1 MAKRAFPKRRD
12 SKHRV
17 LRVGESVREDGL
29 YQFKYHVN
37 GKAKFIYSWRL
48 EPTDKLPQGKKP
60 CLSLREMEKK
70 IGYDLDSQMD
80 PSMKNMTVMELVKRY
95 LATRTGA
102 KPSTL
107 TNYRFVLNLL
117 GKEDFSG
124 KRIGDVKTSD
134 AKLFLIKMQADGK
147 GYSSVKTVR
156 GVLRPAFQ
164 MAVDDD
170 YLQFGFQ
177 LAGVVINDSVTREAI
192 TKDQM
197 RKFLKFVH
205 DDNNYCR
212 YYEAFYIL
220 FHTGMRISE
229 FCGLTIHDLDMEK
242 RIIDINKQLQRTTK
256 MEYMIESTKTN
267 AGTRKLPMTEEVFR
281 CFQAILE
288 VFRCFQAI
296 LEDREAP
303 RVEKMVG
310 GYTGFL
316 YLDKNGMPEVAMH
329 WEHRFNHAVSRYNE
343 IYREQMPNITPH
355 VCRHT
360 YCSNQAKAGMN
371 PKTLQ
376 YLMGHSDIGVTMN
389 VYTHLGMEDAAAE
402 MARMEEVESARR
414 EQEKLN
420 GVKEGKEKQSRK
432 MFRVV

>member
-1 MAKRAFPKRRD
+1 M
-12 SKHRV
+12 
-17 LRVGESVREDGL
+17 
-29 YQFKYHVN
+29 
-37 GKAKFIYSWRL
+37 
-48 EPTDKLPQGKKP
+48 
-60 CLSLREMEKK
+60 
-70 IGYDLDSQMD
+70 
-80 PSMKNMTVMELVKRY
+80 
-95 LATRTGA
+95 
-102 KPSTL
+102 
-107 TNYRFVLNLL
+107 
-117 GKEDFSG
+117 
-124 KRIGDVKTSD
+124 
-134 AKLFLIKMQADGK
+134 
-147 GYSSVKTVR
+147 
-156 GVLRPAFQ
+156 
-164 MAVDDD
+164 
-170 YLQFGFQ
+170 
-177 LAGVVINDSVTREAI
+177 
-192 TKDQM
+192 
-197 RKFLKFVH
+197 
-205 DDNNYCR
+205 
-212 YYEAFYIL
+212 
-220 FHTGMRISE
+220 
-229 FCGLTIHDLDMEK
+229 TIHDLDMEK
-242 RIIDINKQLQRTTK
+242 RIIDINKQLQRTSK

-267 AGTRKLPMTEEVFR
+267 AGTRKLPMTE
-281 CFQAILE
+281 E

-343 IYREQMPNITPH
+343 IYREQLPNITPH

-414 EQEKLN
+414 EQQKLS

>member
-1 MAKRAFPKRRD
+1 MEQGNQPEAVVFAENCRSSRLLFLCDKAGERAPRMRERTFDGQRTSKR
-12 SKHRV
+12 
-17 LRVGESVREDGL
+17 L
-29 YQFKYHVN
+29 
-37 GKAKFIYSWRL
+37 
-48 EPTDKLPQGKKP
+48 
-60 CLSLREMEKK
+60 CREMC
-70 IGYDLDSQMD
+70 S
-80 PSMKNMTVMELVKRY
+80 
-95 LATRTGA
+95 
-102 KPSTL
+102 
-107 TNYRFVLNLL
+107 FL
-117 GKEDFSG
+117 G
-124 KRIGDVKTSD
+124 
-134 AKLFLIKMQADGK
+134 
-147 GYSSVKTVR
+147 
-156 GVLRPAFQ
+156 
-164 MAVDDD
+164 
-170 YLQFGFQ
+170 
-177 LAGVVINDSVTREAI
+177 
-192 TKDQM
+192 
-197 RKFLKFVH
+197 
-205 DDNNYCR
+205 
-212 YYEAFYIL
+212 
-220 FHTGMRISE
+220 
-229 FCGLTIHDLDMEK
+229 
-242 RIIDINKQLQRTTK
+242 
-256 MEYMIESTKTN
+256 IESTKTN
-267 AGTRKLPMTEEVFR
+267 AGTRKLPMTE
-281 CFQAILE
+281 E

-343 IYREQMPNITPH
+343 IYREQLPNITPH

-420 GVKEGKEKQSRK
+420 GVREGKEKQSRK